1 MDILS
6 LLTGAPIPF
15 EAGRL
20 IIHQPTLA
28 EIGIIGENNFFI
40 GCGFLS
46 FSKSMLGNDAAVL
59 NLVEFSEFKIFM
71 SMWLNGRADVNLKKS
86 IDCANQVLTLL
97 FPDQLIQA
105 SEERLSIGEG
115 FIDETNF
122 SQFQDILKQ
131 IFKLSFKTDN
141 VQTDFK
147 PANDAAAAIAEK
159 LKKRHSQLASQ
170 NGGDKEVQIFS
181 RLMSIISI
189 FTGISYIDL
198 QKYTVFQL
206 YDAHERVQLKSQFD
220 IAISAKMAGA
230 SNVQVKEWTE
240 DLYNKK

>member
-6 LLTGAPIPF
+6 LLTGASIPF

-20 IIHQPTLA
+20 VIHQPSLA
-28 EIGIIGENNFFI
+28 EIGMIGENNFFI

-46 FSKSMLGNDAAVL
+46 FSKSMLGNDAAAIGL
-59 NLVEFSEFKIFM
+59 AEFSEFKIFL
-71 SMWLNGRADVNLKKS
+71 SMWTNGKTDANLKKS
-86 IDCANQVLTLL
+86 IDCATQVLMLL

-105 SEERLSIGEG
+105 DEMRLSIGEG

-122 SQFQDILKQ
+122 SQFQEILKQ

-141 VQTDFK
+141 VQTEFK
-147 PANDAAAAIAEK
+147 PANSAAAAIAEK
-159 LKKRHSQLASQ
+159 LKKRHSQLAEQ
-170 NGGDKEVQIFS
+170 NGGGKEVQIFG

-189 FTGISYIDL
+189 FTGISFIDL

-230 SNVQVKEWTE
+230 SDVQVKEWTE
-240 DLYNKK
+240 DLYKK